1 MVGDNRKSFSLCAAG
16 QKSVGSEGEGVIYED
31 QNVSNHCR
39 S

>member
-1 MVGDNRKSFSLCAAG
+1 MGDNRKSVSLGAAG
-16 QKSVGSEGEGVIYED
+16 GGVVVLRGCVIYED